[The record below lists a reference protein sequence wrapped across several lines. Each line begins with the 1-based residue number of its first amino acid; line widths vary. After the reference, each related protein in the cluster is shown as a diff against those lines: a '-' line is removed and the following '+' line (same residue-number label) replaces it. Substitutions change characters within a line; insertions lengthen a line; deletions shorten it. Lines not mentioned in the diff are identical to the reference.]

1 MNGDLLAFD
10 RDVRAAEMLER
21 GHHGYARGV
30 DQGAVVG
37 EEVHVC
43 ADLPALLSS
52 NDAEGFGV

>member
-1 MNGDLLAFD
+1 MDGDLLTLN

-30 DQGAVVG
+30 DKGAVVG

-52 NDAEGFGV
+52 NDTEGFGV